1 MSDDDGL
8 VCAFVLDGEG
18 GGKPVR
24 WPGIKAWRPEDGT
37 LWVHLDRSGAVGHR
51 WLSTDSG
58 VDPVICQALLEP
70 AVRPRLV
77 PLDGGV
83 PGVGRPWGFVT
94 VVLLVVAM
102 MVAEILLLRR
112 LKWI

>member
-1 MSDDDGL
+1 MAEEDGEMSDDDGL

-18 GGKPVR
+18 GGRPVR

-83 PGVGRPWGFVT
+83 PGVG
-94 VVLLVVAM
+94 
-102 MVAEILLLRR
+102 
-112 LKWI
+112 